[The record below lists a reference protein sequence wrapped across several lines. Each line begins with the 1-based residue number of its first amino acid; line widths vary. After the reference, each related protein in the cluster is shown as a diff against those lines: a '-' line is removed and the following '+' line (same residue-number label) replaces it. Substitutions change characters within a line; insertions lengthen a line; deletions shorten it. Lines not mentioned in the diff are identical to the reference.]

1 MNAEPPRELHSDVP
15 RAPDF
20 SIEARVVLVHGSSV
34 HCAGQ
39 SPVCQLTR
47 QRDRILPVIP
57 AKAGIQATCVS
68 YALVMEISNPV
79 QVGDKLVT
87 PN

>member
-34 HCAGQ
+34 RCAGQ
-39 SPVCQLTR
+39 SPDAPTH
-47 QRDRILPVIP
+47 
-57 AKAGIQATCVS
+57 ATERSNTPRHSGESRNPGSCAS
-68 YALVMEISNPV
+68 CALAMEISNPV

>member
-1 MNAEPPRELHSDVP
+1 MRY
-15 RAPDF
+15 
-20 SIEARVVLVHGSSV
+20 
-34 HCAGQ
+34 
-39 SPVCQLTR
+39 LTR